1 MKMPRSDLDKGKFDC
16 KKGDYC
22 VGKANDLADP
32 TLQTKAQEYRRR
44 ISGKTRPVS
53 GEDIFEKIPKTKGY
67 YVSRKYDGE
76 FAMLIW
82 NGDKLISVN
91 PGGTVRFGL
100 PCYEEAEKLLKK
112 AKIKDAFFGGEIYL
126 ITDVTRAHPV
136 QQVVRVLRAPKSVHE
151 LDKLGLAIFDII
163 ELDDK
168 PVESTRAVFD
178 KLKKIFGKGKRVHPP
193 AFKVV
198 DTADAIMD
206 LFTDWVI
213 GEGAEGIVVRHDRAG
228 WFKVKSRHNIDVAI
242 IGYSEGTE
250 NRKGMLHDLLVAVVR
265 NDGTFHELARVGGG
279 FTDED
284 RRTIADEMKRRVV
297 PSDYVAVNNDYV
309 AYEMIHPG
317 PVIEISCLDL
327 IPESAR
333 GGPVNRMV
341 LEFDGKRYNALSRL
355 PLVSVI
361 SPQFVR
367 IRDDK
372 EANVEDTN
380 IRQISD
386 LVSIADVEK
395 PARDTDLTPSKLL
408 ERTVYTKTMRGNRMV
423 RKLLLWKTNKE
434 DQTDFPGYVVYL
446 TDFSPNRQNPLERD
460 IRIAQSEQSARR
472 MFKEMA
478 EKNFIGGWEKVA

>member
-1 MKMPRSDLDKGKFDC
+1 MPKSDFDMSAFDC
-16 KKGDYC
+16 KKGEYC
-22 VGKANDLADP
+22 VGKANHLSDP
-32 TLQTKAQEYRRR
+32 TLQARAQEYRRT
-44 ISGKTRPVS
+44 ISGKTRPLS
-53 GEDIFEKIPKTKGY
+53 GEDVFTKIPKTKGY

-76 FAMLIW
+76 FAMLVW
-82 NGDKLISVN
+82 DGKYLISVN
-91 PGGTVRFGL
+91 PSGTVRVGL
-100 PCYEEAEKLLKK
+100 PCFEEAERLLKK
-112 AKIKDAFFGGEIYL
+112 AKIKEALFGAEIYL
-126 ITDVTRAHPV
+126 MVEATRAHPV

-151 LDKLGLAIFDII
+151 LDKLGLAVFDVI
-163 ELDDK
+163 EVDGK
-168 PVESTRAVFD
+168 PLESTKSVFE

-193 AFKVV
+193 DHKVAENPE
-198 DTADAIMD
+198 TIME

-228 WFKVKSRHNIDVAI
+228 WFKIKSRHNMDVAI
-242 IGYSEGTE
+242 IGYSEGTDK
-250 NRKGMLHDLLVAVVR
+250 RKGLLHDLLVAVVR
-265 NDGTFHELARVGGG
+265 NDGTFHELVRVGGG
-279 FTDED
+279 FTED
-284 RRTIADEMKRRVV
+284 DRKEIADEMKRRVV

-309 AYEMIHPG
+309 AYEMVHPG

-341 LEFDGKRYNALSRL
+341 LEFDGKRFNALSRL

-367 IRDDK
+367 YRDDK

-380 IRQISD
+380 IRQISE
-386 LVSIADVEK
+386 LVSIADVDK

-408 ERTVYTKTMRGNRMV
+408 ERTVYTKTMRGAKMV

-434 DQTDFPGYVVYL
+434 DQIDFPGYVVYL

-460 IRIAQSEQSARR
+460 IRIAQSEKSARQ
-472 MFKEMA
+472 MFKELA
-478 EKNFIGGWEKVA
+478 EKNFVGGWEKVA